1 MMPIVGTIDRD
12 AYQNFVHTL
21 VAESLSVLPEDI
33 LSMELCFYNTD
44 KATIV
49 GQNKDFLLSSRI
61 DCVAYVYA
69 GLMSIINAKLQKK
82 TLSLA
87 IWDNEECG
95 SISKQGAASNIYHS
109 VVERIL
115 KAMGHEIYKTS
126 QCMENSFALVWILH
140 RPYTRTIQN

>member
-69 GLMSIINAKLQKK
+69 GLMSIINAKLQKGPCRLLYETMK
-82 TLSLA
+82 
-87 IWDNEECG
+87 NV
-95 SISKQGAASNIYHS
+95 AAFQSRAQLLIY
-109 VVERIL
+109 
-115 KAMGHEIYKTS
+115 
-126 QCMENSFALVWILH
+126 
-140 RPYTRTIQN
+140 TIVL